1 MCVVMNRKSVVLLL
15 GLAIL
20 FISIISAY
28 AYDFNSENEKRE
40 ILLDETNESDLFGC
54 CSIACQLD
62 GNDSIFAFRRDA
74 RYEADIHIEKINW
87 HGKEAIKQY
96 KTDGGYFC
104 QVIVTNDGWTIGF
117 GGSDD
122 GEVNQQIENITAK
135 MVENN
140 KIDNATLE
148 KLQALKAPYKKGHV
162 LIKSPEG
169 DYGVAMATTHFTGKL
184 KTGDYISIPNN
195 PGYIRN
201 GDIQMNS
208 TDKVKILH
216 KLEMSDLFGVD
227 RRDITT
233 FHFHHFENNT
243 HIGNQT
249 DIAVSNDDGSISNV
263 KDSKVTDNVLFNGT
277 TIKKED
283 IPVGPNYKKIGTVDF
298 PGEKKDNP
306 FGFVIYIII
315 LILFIVLLVL
325 IIRTV
330 NKIRFNRKQRKRMK
344 QYRSLYKDDR
354 YRYR

>member
-1 MCVVMNRKSVVLLL
+1 MDNKKIILISGVLL
-15 GLAIL
+15 I

-249 DIAVSNDDGSISNV
+249 DIAVSN
-263 KDSKVTDNVLFNGT
+263 
-277 TIKKED
+277 
-283 IPVGPNYKKIGTVDF
+283 YKKIGTVDF

>member
-1 MCVVMNRKSVVLLL
+1 MCVVMNRKRVVLLL
-15 GLAIL
+15 GIAIL

-28 AYDFNSENEKRE
+28 ASDNNSEYGDLKL
-40 ILLDETNESDLFGC
+40 LLDETNESDLFGC

-96 KTDGGYFC
+96 KETGGYFC
-104 QVIVTNDGWTIGF
+104 QVIVTNDGWTIGY

-122 GEVNQQIENITAK
+122 GEDNHIIENVTGK

-140 KIDNATLE
+140 KIDNASLE
-148 KLQALKAPYKKGHV
+148 KLQALKAPYKRGHV
-162 LIKSPEG
+162 LIKSPDG
-169 DYGVAMATTHFTGKL
+169 NYGVAMATEHFTGKL
-184 KTGDYISIPNN
+184 KPGDYISVPNN
-195 PGYIRN
+195 PGYIRH

-233 FHFHHFENNT
+233 FYFHQFENDT
-243 HIGNQT
+243 YIGNQT
-249 DIAVSNDDGSISNV
+249 EITVSNDDGSISNV
-263 KDSKVTDNVLFNGT
+263 KDSKVADNVLFNGT
-277 TIKKED
+277 TLKKED
-283 IPVGPNYKKIGTVDF
+283 IPIGPNYKNLGTVDF
-298 PGEKKDNP
+298 PGEKKDHP
-306 FGFVIYIII
+306 LGFMVYIVL
-315 LILFIVLLVL
+315 LILFVVIFIL
-325 IIRTV
+325 IFRLINRIRY
-330 NKIRFNRKQRKRMK
+330 NRKRRKRMN
-344 QYRSLYKDDR
+344 QYKSLYRDDR